1 MLNEQFN
8 VSLARTLEAG
18 IYLTYFRQICLFHA
32 SMETRNGC
40 GNFILATFEVRVY
53 ILSKWQKI
61 SVNLSYLIPEDG
73 SIICCGKKILDT
85 S

>member
-8 VSLARTLEAG
+8 VSLAWTLEAG
-18 IYLTYFRQICLFHA
+18 IYLTYSGKFA
-32 SMETRNGC
+32 YSMLAWKHVMVAVTSSSPPLRYVYIFCRNGRK
-40 GNFILATFEVRVY
+40 FL
-53 ILSKWQKI
+53 
-61 SVNLSYLIPEDG
+61 NLSYLIPEDG